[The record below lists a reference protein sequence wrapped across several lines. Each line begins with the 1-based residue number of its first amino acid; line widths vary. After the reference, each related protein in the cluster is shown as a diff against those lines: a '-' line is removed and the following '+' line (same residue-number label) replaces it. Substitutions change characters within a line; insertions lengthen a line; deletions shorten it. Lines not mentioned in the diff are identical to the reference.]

1 MQFIKKHIKEILIVI
16 LLLFG
21 MQKCTQSC
29 NRQGEINNLEVQYR
43 SLDSI
48 YNVQV
53 TDITNLQKDTSNYLD
68 IIRMYQKFD
77 NQRNMI
83 DSINA
88 LNISKQHQQT
98 QELVNQNRKLI
109 NKLQDGQKD

>member
-1 MQFIKKHIKEILIVI
+1 MQFVKKHIKEILIVI

-29 NRQGEINNLEVQYR
+29 NRQGEIDNLEVQYR
-43 SLDSI
+43 QLDSI
-48 YNVQV
+48 C
-53 TDITNLQKDTSNYLD
+53 DIQIADIINLQKDTSNYLD

-77 NQRNMI
+77 TQRNMI